1 MPETGQV
8 SDPQDIS
15 VRAIGWGALA
25 ILGGILFA
33 LGVSYAAWR
42 ALDADPGPNR
52 GTGGAQAPA
61 PQLLAAPQPDKA
73 RYFAEKERAISGYG
87 WVDRQAGIARIPVGE
102 AMQLMAARAQARK
115 VQR

>member
-1 MPETGQV
+1 MPETKQV

-15 VRAIGWGALA
+15 VRAIGWGAVA
-25 ILGGILFA
+25 IVAGILFA
-33 LGVSYAAWR
+33 IGVSYAAWR
-42 ALDADPGPNR
+42 ALGAGPGPNR
-52 GTGGAQAPA
+52 ATGGAQPAA

-73 RYFAEKERAISGYG
+73 RYFAEKERAISSYG

-102 AMQLMAARAQARK
+102 AMQLMAARAQAGK